1 MRENLC
7 SIQEAKEDVRQRGRH
22 RKKTM
27 ERESATHE
35 RKEKVGSMDSFRQ
48 RQLFLFFFFCP
59 CCIAALSVLLQ
70 IIVIRSSKRNATK
83 RQKRKESAECAL
95 NK

>member
-27 ERESATHE
+27 ERESATHQ

-48 RQLFLFFFFCP
+48 RQLFLFFFLSLLY
-59 CCIAALSVLLQ
+59 CCSFGPSTDHRYPIQ
-70 IIVIRSSKRNATK
+70 
-83 RQKRKESAECAL
+83 
-95 NK
+95 

>member
-48 RQLFLFFFFCP
+48 RQLFLFFFCP

>member
-48 RQLFLFFFFCP
+48 RQLFLFFFCR